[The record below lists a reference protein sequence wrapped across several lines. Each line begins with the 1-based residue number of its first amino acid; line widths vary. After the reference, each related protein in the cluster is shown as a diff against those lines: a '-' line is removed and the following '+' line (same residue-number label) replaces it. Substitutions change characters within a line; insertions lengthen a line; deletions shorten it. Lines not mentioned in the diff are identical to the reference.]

1 MKKKERDW
9 KMIIGMTILIVV
21 FCTIG
26 FFFWNTVAKQ
36 AELVKEEEKKAE
48 GKPLSPF
55 IW

>member
-36 AELVKEEEKKAE
+36 AELVKEEEKKLRR
-48 GKPLSPF
+48 KQLSPF